1 MCFCGCKKSCTAF
14 RRMIYENRIMS
25 RNGCWEYSYNPQQ
38 NVTAVNHRKKE
49 NTYESCKFNKSR
61 EKDICI
67 RIYKISFIV
76 NVLEI

>member
-1 MCFCGCKKSCTAF
+1 MCHCGRKNFFIAF
-14 RRMIYENRIMS
+14 RRILYENYIVS
-25 RNGCWEYSYNPQQ
+25 RYGCWEYLCNPQQ

-67 RIYKISFIV
+67 RIYKLSFIV